1 MFTLNTLVSLDRQT
15 DRQDSFAYFATS
27 YKFNIRSYAF
37 ILMRGIF
44 NCDYFY
50 GRIVFAGGFL

>member
-1 MFTLNTLVSLDRQT
+1 MFTQNIIITRQT

-37 ILMRGIF
+37 ILMCGIF
-44 NCDYFY
+44 NCYYFY
-50 GRIVFAGGFL
+50 ARIGFVEGFF